1 MSFYEAV
8 VYIVEDDASFRRSM
22 KRLIRVAGYEVET
35 FGTANAFLTNANI
48 RYPAC
53 LLLDVRLPD
62 VDGLALQQ
70 TLKEK
75 CSLLPIIFMTGHGTI
90 PMGVKAIKNGAVDFL
105 AKPFKSEELLTAV
118 RDALKR
124 NVNDAAEKLEKDHI
138 NTLINTLTPREQE
151 VLRYVIAG
159 KINKQ
164 TAFELG
170 TCEKT
175 IKVHRSRIMRKTKVS
190 SLAELVRLAQKADI
204 HPAAGR

>member
-1 MSFYEAV
+1 MNSYEGV
-8 VYIVEDDASFRRSM
+8 VYIVEDDASFRKSM
-22 KRLIRVAGYEVET
+22 ERLIRVAGYEVET
-35 FGTANAFLTNANI
+35 FGTASAFLTNANI
-48 RYPAC
+48 RYPGC

-62 VDGLALQQ
+62 VDGLDLQQ

-75 CSLLPIIFMTGHGTI
+75 CTILPIVFMTGHGTI

-105 AKPFKSEELLTAV
+105 TKPFKSEELLTAV

-124 NVNDAAEKLEKDHI
+124 NVKDAEEELEKSHI
-138 NTLINTLTPREQE
+138 NRLMETLTPREQE

-159 KINKQ
+159 KINRH

-190 SLAELVRLAQKADI
+190 SVAELVRLAQKVDI
-204 HPAAGR
+204 LPVG

>member
-1 MSFYEAV
+1 MNSKEAV
-8 VYIVEDDASFRRSM
+8 VYIVEDDASFRKSVE
-22 KRLIRVAGYEVET
+22 RLIRTVGYKVET
-35 FGTANAFLTNANI
+35 FGTANEFLTNADI
-48 RYPAC
+48 RYPGC

-62 VDGLALQQ
+62 SDGLSLQQ

-75 CSLLPIIFMTGHGTI
+75 CSILPIVFMTGHGSL
-90 PMGVKAIKNGAVDFL
+90 PMGIKAMKDGAVDFL
-105 AKPFKSEELLTAV
+105 AKPFNPEELLTAV
-118 RDALKR
+118 REALDR
-124 NVNDAAEKLEKDHI
+124 NVNDAEDELEKDRI
-138 NTLINTLTPREQE
+138 NTLIKTLTSREKE

-159 KINKQ
+159 KLNKQ

-204 HPAAGR
+204 LPAG